1 VPKKSHEMNL
11 HARKQSQVA
20 VAGLSLLLAIAGC
33 SSASSGGGTGGSHG
47 EGSGGSGNGSGGA
60 SSGGSP
66 GSGGASTGGSPG
78 SGGASSGG
86 SPGSGGASS
95 GGSPGSGGASTGG
108 SPGHGG
114 AASGGSGQEGGRSG
128 GAGRTGS
135 GGGGTSTGGGGGGS
149 GSGFTLTSPDHTDN
163 AKFDSKFTCAE
174 SPPRS
179 GQMVGKLNNGINPE
193 LDWAGAPSG
202 TMSFAITFLDTTLI
216 DANMASFGNHWALWN
231 IPASVMQL
239 PQGTTML
246 SGALMA
252 AKQTGV
258 FLAPCAQSV
267 MNNMDD
273 QYEFTIYAL
282 PTATLTVSGSG
293 VMNVRDALKTA
304 SPLATAVLR
313 GHSGQYGK

>member
-1 VPKKSHEMNL
+1 MNV
-11 HARKQSQVA
+11 HARQHSQVP
-20 VAGLSLLLAIAGC
+20 VAGLSLLLTVLVTIAGC
-33 SSASSGGGTGGSHG
+33 SSASSGGGTGGSRG
-47 EGSGGSGNGSGGA
+47 DGSGGSGN
-60 SSGGSP
+60 
-66 GSGGASTGGSPG
+66 G

-95 GGSPGSGGASTGG
+95 GGSPGSGGAASGG
-108 SPGHGG
+108 APGSGG
-114 AASGGSGQEGGRSG
+114 AASGGNGQEGGRSG

-149 GSGFTLTSPDHTDN
+149 GSGFTLTSPDHMDN

-193 LDWAGAPSG
+193 LDWAGAPPG

-231 IPASVMQL
+231 VPASVMQL

-246 SGALMA
+246 SGALMM

-282 PTATLTVSGSG
+282 PTATLNVSGTG
-293 VMNVRDALKTA
+293 VMNVRDALKAA

-313 GHSGQYGK
+313 GHAGQYGK